1 MFSASDGLELAKINK
16 VRVLRNDQREGLMRS
31 RVRGA
36 NAAKSSILTFL
47 DSHCECNQNWLVSQ
61 RIFLINVVP
70 SCKETSF
77 LTTFFGLY
85 FSHLHTLQIAI
96 SISQR
101 IIHSPQNFVAHLAT
115 VKSVILLH
123 SSERSRLVVKFWRM
137 LKAPPLFPWT
147 YIFSAYSIIVDLFY
161 LANNIVNLFTY
172 FRAFSNIF

>member
-70 SCKETSF
+70 SCKVTSF

-85 FSHLHTLQIAI
+85 FSHLYTLHITI
-96 SISQR
+96 SISQG
-101 IIHSPQNFVAHLAT
+101 IFHSPQNFVAQLAPVRS
-115 VKSVILLH
+115 VKQLH
-123 SSERSRLVVKFWRM
+123 SSKRSWQVVFYK
-137 LKAPPLFPWT
+137 LFHLNTDQTISP
-147 YIFSAYSIIVDLFY
+147 
-161 LANNIVNLFTY
+161 
-172 FRAFSNIF
+172 